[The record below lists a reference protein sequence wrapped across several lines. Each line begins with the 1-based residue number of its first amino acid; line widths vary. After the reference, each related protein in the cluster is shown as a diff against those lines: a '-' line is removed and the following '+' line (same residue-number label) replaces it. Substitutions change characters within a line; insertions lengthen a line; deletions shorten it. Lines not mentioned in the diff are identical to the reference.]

1 VKKTQDCRWWS
12 FFTTKLHKDP
22 FTIMSKAL
30 RFFKKTPQKPV
41 LSEAEYAK
49 QGRTLAG
56 IGKKVDAVHTDL
68 KELADT
74 MNTVSKE
81 KDTEL
86 KSMALKLR
94 ESQQR
99 EAESV
104 RKLDASERK
113 AEQLER
119 KAARSE
125 AAAHYFFD
133 QINGRQ
139 LFPAAPVTATDVKLV
154 EPMLHVNHSVVLP
167 IADPPVPTVLLPAAV
182 SEPVTTG
189 VSPVPGRVP
198 AAGNDLNNVPG
209 NDGPPPEEIARA
221 QAQDV
226 IAPSSIGNDHTGPT
240 VVPVTAMPGTML
252 TISPPPGDSKRRPRR
267 QLLFNALNLKSVK
280 LKKTP
285 KKKSVNNSNQ
295 NPRVKELLARCKSVA
310 LESDSD
316 NSDNSGW
323 ESEESSPVV
332 FARRPR
338 VPTPSSRRAP
348 MSLLAMINSRKS
360 GLRSNSNNVNIC
372 KK

>member
-1 VKKTQDCRWWS
+1 MKR
-12 FFTTKLHKDP
+12 FFT
-22 FTIMSKAL
+22 
-30 RFFKKTPQKPV
+30 PQIPV
-41 LSEAEYAK
+41 LPLAEYRK
-49 QGRTLAG
+49 QGIVIAG
-56 IGKKVDAVHTDL
+56 IDTKVDAIRTDL
-68 KELADT
+68 KELAVT
-74 MNTVSKE
+74 MNSTVSE

-99 EAESV
+99 EAESA

-113 AEQLER
+113 AE
-119 KAARSE
+119 RSE
-125 AAAHYFFD
+125 AVNHYFFG

-139 LFPAAPVTATDVKLV
+139 LFPAASVAATDVKLV
-154 EPMLHVNHSVVLP
+154 EPMLHMNHSVVLP
-167 IADPPVPTVLLPAAV
+167 LADSPVPTVFLPVAV

-189 VSPVPGRVP
+189 NSPVPGRVP
-198 AAGNDLNNVPG
+198 AAVPAAGNVLNNVTG
-209 NDGPPPEEIARA
+209 KAPPPGTEARA
-221 QAQDV
+221 QAQDD
-226 IAPSSIGNDHTGPT
+226 IAPSLIAKDRTKPT
-240 VVPVTAMPGTML
+240 AAPGTML

-267 QLLFNALNLKSVK
+267 QLLFNALNLKSASGK

-295 NPRVKELLARCKSVA
+295 NPRVKELLARRKSVGP
-310 LESDSD
+310 ESDSD